1 MTAAKQEQLKILV
14 TGANGQLGQELVHL
28 NVRPHIQILG
38 YGRDNLDITNAE
50 QCANVVSDYQP
61 DVIIHC
67 AAYTAVDK
75 AESDA
80 DEAYRINALG
90 TRHVAMAAK
99 ACGAKL
105 CYISTDYVFD
115 GQGSEPYEIEEPT
128 NPQTVYGQTKLAGEQ
143 EVAALLQRY
152 YIVRTSWVY
161 GKYGSNFVRTILK
174 LASERDHLKVVD
186 DQIGSPTYTLDLA
199 LFLIELVQTDSYG
212 VYHASNS
219 GSCSWFEF
227 AQAII
232 QYKGMADSTFTI
244 EPCSTAEFPRP
255 AARPAYSV
263 MSHSAIRGAGLEDLR
278 PWREALMHYLKHS

>member
-1 MTAAKQEQLKILV
+1 MKILV
-14 TGANGQLGQELVHL
+14 TGANGQLGKELVQL
-28 NVRPHIQILG
+28 NVRPGIHILG
-38 YGRDNLDITNAE
+38 YGRDNFDITNSE
-50 QCANVVSDYQP
+50 QCADVVKAYRP

-80 DEAYRINALG
+80 DEAYRINAWG
-90 TRHVAMAAK
+90 TRNVAMAAK

-115 GQGSEPYEIEEPT
+115 GKGNEPYEIEEPT
-128 NPQTVYGQTKLAGEQ
+128 NPQTVYGQTKLAGEL
-143 EVAALLQRY
+143 EVAAQLDRY

-161 GKYGSNFVRTILK
+161 GKYGNNFVRTILK
-174 LASERDHLKVVD
+174 LASERDRLKVVR

-199 LFLIELVQTDSYG
+199 VFLIELVQTDKYG
-212 VYHASNS
+212 VYHASNT

-227 AQAII
+227 AQEIVRSRDGAN
-232 QYKGMADSTFTI
+232 ATI
-244 EPCSTAEFPRP
+244 TLEPCSTAEFPRP

-263 MSHSAIRGAGLEDLR
+263 MSHAAIERAGLQDLR
-278 PWREALMHYLKHS
+278 PWREALAHYMKHS